1 MTAILITLAIIA
13 CSASYLFGAII
24 AAGARADLEAE
35 NTALKQIIKKAYHEA
50 AESLTDGKGRHFITN
65 ETFVILR
72 KAYNLIQSKN

>member
-50 AESLTDGKGRHFITN
+50 AESLANDGKHFITN

-72 KAYNLIQSKN
+72 KAYNLIQSKK